1 MAAIQSK
8 ILVTG
13 ASGHLGALV
22 LTHLTGTYGYPANL
36 IIATSRNPEGLAHW
50 AELGVEVR
58 AADFNDPSNL
68 AEAFK
73 GAEKLLLVS
82 TDSTDNDA
90 RLNSHLHAIAAA
102 KSAGVAHI
110 FYTSMPQP
118 ENSLVS
124 FSRVHLKTEEAIKA
138 SGMTWTILRNSWYF
152 ENLLGAI
159 PGALATGTLYTAA
172 GEGSISY
179 LSRSDLAKAAAAALT
194 AGSGV
199 DDVTFTLSGK
209 ESLTI
214 AEVASQVSE
223 VFGKS
228 IDVVQVP
235 IAGII
240 EGAKAHGLP
249 EAVAEMVASFDAASK
264 AGHLGAITSDFET
277 LTMTLPEIFPA
288 WLSENKALFSPTH

>member
-1 MAAIQSK
+1 MAANQSK

-13 ASGHLGALV
+13 ASGHFGALV

-58 AADFNDPSNL
+58 GADFNEPANL

-82 TDSTDNDA
+82 TDSTDNEA
-90 RLNSHLHAIAAA
+90 RLNSHLHAIDAA
-102 KSAGVAHI
+102 KAAGVSHI

-124 FSRVHLKTEEAIKA
+124 FSHVHLETENAIKA
-138 SGMTWTILRNSWYF
+138 SGLTYTILRNSWYF

-159 PGALATGTLYTAA
+159 PGALASGTLYTAA
-172 GEGSISY
+172 GSGTISY
-179 LSRSDLAKAAAAALT
+179 LSRSDLAKAAAAALVAT
-194 AGSGV
+194 SGV
-199 DDVTFTLSGK
+199 DNVTFTLTGK
-209 ESLTI
+209 QSLTI
-214 AEVASQVSE
+214 TEVASQVSE
-223 VFGKS
+223 LIGKP
-228 IDVVQVP
+228 IQVVQVP
-235 IAGII
+235 PEGII

-249 EAVAEMVASFDAASK
+249 ASVAEMIASFDVASK
-264 AGHLGAITSDFET
+264 AGNLSAVTNNFEILTGHSPEPFAEWLVKNQT
-277 LTMTLPEIFPA
+277 LFTNA
-288 WLSENKALFSPTH
+288 H